1 MQAVALELAQL
12 RFKPAS
18 PDERLWVTAL
28 AGDGRQLPL
37 YARLTDAFV
46 QLRVSP
52 LTTVAQPPVEADL
65 ARRLLLL
72 NDELPV
78 AKFSLDKEHRV
89 NFSLDLPHTSADKAQ
104 LFSAVSLIARTVK
117 RYDRELRL
125 LAEGPRQELPGLAKP
140 KKQTAR
146 RTVVL
151 DTDAVRRALSPEV
164 TAPER
169 RFEPAEQR
177 FKQAWSYDTGAA
189 LSGVPYVHSDRVL
202 FASADGSVL
211 ALSLKRGSK
220 KWRFPTD
227 ETPSSPVAA
236 GKQYF
241 CTAGKAVLSGDI
253 RSGRRLWRYSL
264 ASGARFG
271 TASFHG
277 GAVLVG
283 ASDGK
288 VYCIDAERGAVAW
301 TFQAQAA
308 IQSAP
313 IVHEGLVYAVA
324 QDGHFYVIDFPSGTE
339 RARFMISTGIA
350 SLGFAA
356 PFIYAAA
363 EGNRLLACDLQERRQ
378 TWEVPTDDDVKSPIP
393 PCITG
398 ELVMFNT
405 GRSTDNRLY
414 AVERS
419 SGKLLWTAPTGLWGQ
434 APTLAPNGQLCISCD
449 RWIHALDGAGGT
461 AQASA
466 ELGEAVTTS
475 LGMLDTRVF
484 VGTESGKVICL
495 Q

>member
-1 MQAVALELAQL
+1 MQAVAQELAQL
-12 RFKPAS
+12 RFLPAS
-18 PDERLWVTAL
+18 PDERLWYTAL
-28 AGDGRQLPL
+28 TGDGRQLRL

-46 QLRVSP
+46 QLRISP
-52 LTTVAQPPVEADL
+52 LTTVAKPPVDLEL

-72 NDELPV
+72 NEELPV

-89 NFSLDLPHTSADKAQ
+89 NFSLDLPNTSADKAQ

-125 LAEGPRQELPGLAKP
+125 LAEGPKEELPGMQKP
-140 KKQTAR
+140 RKQTAR

-151 DTDAVRRALSPEV
+151 DTDAVRRALTPELS
-164 TAPER
+164 APER

-177 FKQAWSYDTGAA
+177 ISQAWDYDAGAA

-202 FASADGSVL
+202 FACGDESVL

-236 GKQYF
+236 GKQFF
-241 CTAGKAVLSGDI
+241 CTAGKAVLAGDI

-283 ASDGK
+283 ANDGK

-308 IQSAP
+308 VQSAP

-324 QDGHFYVIDFPSGTE
+324 QDGHFYVLDFPSGVE
-339 RARFMISTGIA
+339 CARFMISGGIE

-356 PFIYAAA
+356 PNIYAAA

-378 TWEVPTDDDVKSPIP
+378 SWEVAAEDEVKSPIP
-393 PCITG
+393 PCIAS

-405 GRSTDNRLY
+405 GRASNNRLY

-419 SGKLLWTAPTGLWGQ
+419 SGNLLWTAPTGRWGQ
-434 APTLAPNGQLCISCD
+434 APTLAPNGQLWISCD
-449 RWIHALDGAGGT
+449 GWIHALNGAGGT

-466 ELGEAVTTS
+466 ELSEAVTTS

-484 VGTESGKVICL
+484 LGTESGKVICL